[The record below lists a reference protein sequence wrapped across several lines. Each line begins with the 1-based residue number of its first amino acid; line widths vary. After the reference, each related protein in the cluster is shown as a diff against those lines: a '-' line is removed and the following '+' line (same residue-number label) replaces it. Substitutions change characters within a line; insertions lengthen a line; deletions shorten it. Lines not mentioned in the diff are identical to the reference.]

1 MKKNQVNAIFNDQ
14 VKRKKQIICFC
25 IAIAIFFIIA
35 SLLFIGYIKEKKGS
49 LVYYKENSNVDYKV
63 FLKDNS
69 FFETGYLDE
78 QNRYIASLIDYIN
91 ATFKYEISMDNNDV
105 TFDYSYRIEAEVSV
119 KEKTSSKPLFN
130 KKYELLSKKQNTTNG
145 ESNVVI
151 NENLNINYNEYN
163 DLIKNFVNIYGLDE
177 TDSTLTLNMYV
188 DVNGS
193 CEKFEEDSNNSTVIT
208 LEIPLTTKTVGI
220 DIKNNLVES
229 KDNVML
235 CKNESVM
242 KEILLLILSF
252 ASLITSL
259 VLIIKLVKFIRTSRT
274 ARTVYEVE
282 LKKILGYYHSYIQ
295 KVENKIKLTK
305 ENFIE
310 LDGEHLYK
318 NCHVLRLENFTDMLE
333 IRDSLNT
340 PIIMSSYNDAT
351 SFIIIDAL
359 NKVIYAYELRVKSGR
374 KTIKKR
380 IEK

>member
-14 VKRKKQIICFC
+14 VKRKKKIICFC
-25 IAIAIFFIIA
+25 IAIVTFFIIA

-119 KEKTSSKPLFN
+119 KEKASSKPLFN

-145 ESNVVI
+145 NSNVII

-208 LEIPLTTKTVGI
+208 LAIPLTTKTVGI

-242 KEILLLILSF
+242 EEGLLLILSF
-252 ASLITSL
+252 ASLITSI
-259 VLIIKLVKFIRTSRT
+259 VLIIKLVS
-274 ARTVYEVE
+274 
-282 LKKILGYYHSYIQ
+282 ILILIYFFKSICLYTI
-295 KVENKIKLTK
+295 ITK
-305 ENFIE
+305 
-310 LDGEHLYK
+310 
-318 NCHVLRLENFTDMLE
+318 
-333 IRDSLNT
+333 
-340 PIIMSSYNDAT
+340 
-351 SFIIIDAL
+351 
-359 NKVIYAYELRVKSGR
+359 
-374 KTIKKR
+374 
-380 IEK
+380 